1 MQNVIS
7 KELEAADNQ
16 SKYIDA
22 EAIKKIKSYCASGVR
37 RVEAA
42 RDISTNA
49 VIIIKEAVDQSL
61 LDSDITC
68 TGDNLYTTRSY
79 RVCLRDLGY
88 FIRYATYAMIAGDTS
103 ILDERVL
110 NGLKETYECLGISIN
125 GTVRVL
131 KALKEVTAKYIG
143 QEASQEI
150 AIYFDYIINSL
161 QNSDSSPVATKEP
174 EKESKH
180 SESDRLLNYLQLLIN
195 RLSPEQKELYV
206 NRLEKVLNP
215 SSSNDKQD
223 AFTASLIGHVLTKE
237 ERLELEFSN
246 LLQQFNQRRELLEG
260 SLTASQ
266 VAQLLGTSRQTPH
279 DRIKAGS
286 LLAILDNGVWRFPLW
301 QFDPQGPDGVIAGLP
316 EVLRTLEIPS
326 FSQLSWLLRPNPF
339 LDRLTPVDALKQGQ
353 KDRVIDA
360 AKAVGVK

>member
-7 KELEAADNQ
+7 SELEAADNQ
-16 SKYIDA
+16 SKYID
-22 EAIKKIKSYCASGVR
+22 
-37 RVEAA
+37 
-42 RDISTNA
+42 D
-49 VIIIKEAVDQSL
+49 D
-61 LDSDITC
+61 
-68 TGDNLYTTRSY
+68 
-79 RVCLRDLGY
+79 
-88 FIRYATYAMIAGDTS
+88 
-103 ILDERVL
+103 
-110 NGLKETYECLGISIN
+110 
-125 GTVRVL
+125 
-131 KALKEVTAKYIG
+131 AL
-143 QEASQEI
+143 
-150 AIYFDYIINSL
+150 
-161 QNSDSSPVATKEP
+161 EP
-174 EKESKH
+174 EKESKIL
-180 SESDRLLNYLQLLIN
+180 ESDRLLNYLQLLIN
-195 RLSPEQKELYV
+195 LLSPEQKELYA

-215 SSSNDKQD
+215 SNSNDKQD

-316 EVLRTLEIPS
+316 EVLRMLEIPS